1 MKRRLRFR
9 PRFSILASRSAGVE
23 GVTDWHVRP
32 HRLPAAEK
40 NLVVRELQEALH
52 QRPEVLFALLHGS
65 FIAEGPFR
73 DIDLAVYVHSSAAKG
88 VSFRDYESDLAVAFT
103 LKVHMSVDVRVLNDA
118 PVACR
123 YHALKGLVL
132 LVRDTEFLDA
142 FRARTWDEYFDFAS
156 FARRSLREAIG
167 G

>member
-1 MKRRLRFR
+1 M
-9 PRFSILASRSAGVE
+9 VC
-23 GVTDWHVRP
+23 
-32 HRLPAAEK
+32 
-40 NLVVRELQEALH
+40 ELKEALH
-52 QRPEVLFALLHGS
+52 QRPEALFALLHGS

-73 DIDLAVYVHSSAAKG
+73 DIDLAVYVNSSAAKG
-88 VSFRDYESDLAVAFT
+88 VSFREYEIDLAVALT

-118 PVACR
+118 PVAFR

-132 LVRDTEFLDA
+132 LVRDTEFLDE

-156 FARRSLREAIG
+156 FARRYLREAIG